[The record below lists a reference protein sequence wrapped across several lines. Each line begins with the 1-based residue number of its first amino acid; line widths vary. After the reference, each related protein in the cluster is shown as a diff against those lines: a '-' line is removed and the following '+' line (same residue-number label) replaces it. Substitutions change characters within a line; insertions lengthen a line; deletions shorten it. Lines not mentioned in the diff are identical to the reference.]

1 MAIVSRGHPDPEW
14 LRARLQDWLRQQP
27 GWDAGDV
34 ASLAEASQANGFSN
48 ATYRIEL
55 RRRADEPA
63 NAFILRTPPIET
75 GLFPHY
81 DLGRQFAFMHYLQG
95 RPGVAMAGCRWLE
108 TDAAAIGQPF
118 FITDFVAGSV
128 APDQPNYVKA
138 GWIVDA
144 VPAQRDAMWWRTL
157 DQLVALAGVP
167 VDEPLR
173 QACDWPLS
181 VPGASAADAQ
191 PRLRQH
197 LQHWA
202 AIADWGLAQLPGPSD
217 PRLAAL
223 RQWLDEHAPADDPMG
238 VVWGDAR
245 FGNIIF
251 RDFQPVALLDWE
263 LAAIGDP
270 MIDMSYFLFHVFLT
284 ELYHGDDATP
294 ERCEGFGDDEASVAY
309 YCARTGRDPGLHGYY
324 WVFNAYRIFCIWQ
337 GKAALMHRAGAWSL
351 EEAFLAR
358 RGDRL
363 WPHVEAVMAGGTEA
377 AYRRRVLA

>member
-14 LRARLQDWLRQQP
+14 LRGRLQDWLREQP
-27 GWDAGDV
+27 GWAGGEV
-34 ASLAEASQANGFSN
+34 TSLAEASQANGFSN
-48 ATYRIEL
+48 ATYRIEMQ
-55 RRRADEPA
+55 RQAGGPPT
-63 NAFILRTPPIET
+63 AFILRTPPMET

-81 DLGRQFAFMHYLQG
+81 DLGRQFAFMQHLQS
-95 RPGVAMAGCRWLE
+95 RKGVAMAGCRWLE
-108 TDAAAIGQPF
+108 TDVSAIGQPF

-144 VPAQRDAMWWRTL
+144 LPSQREAMWWRTL
-157 DQLVALAGVP
+157 DQLVALAGV
-167 VDEPLR
+167 DSAGPLAL
-173 QACDWPLS
+173 ACDWP
-181 VPGASAADAQ
+181 DRRQ
-191 PRLRQH
+191 PRMPQH
-197 LQHWA
+197 LAHWA
-202 AIADWGLAQLPGPSD
+202 AIAAWGGAQLPGPAD

-223 RQWLDEHAPADDPMG
+223 RRWLDDHAPAGDPAG

-251 RDFQPVALLDWE
+251 RDFEPVALLDWE

-270 MIDMSYFLFHVFLT
+270 MIDLSYFLFHIFLT

-337 GKAALMHRAGAWSL
+337 GKAALMHRAGVWSL
-351 EEAFLAR
+351 EEALEAR

-377 AYRRRVLA
+377 AYRRREPAWRT